1 MSDNLIFFF
10 TSPKWYF
17 HQAFTLT
24 VILFFK
30 DFPRCTCMF
39 DLMSMTNFSLKGRRW
54 KLLTWESFI
63 SMLEPWQV
71 FRSGC
76 HGAGPG
82 TQRVIGQ
89 ADRHSAGE
97 VVSGGKGLWERN
109 KWEGWKVG
117 GMKKWEGWK
126 VERRVSMLN
135 TIKNEIFTG
144 DRKFH

>member
-39 DLMSMTNFSLKGRRW
+39 DLMSMINFSLIGRRW

-71 FRSGC
+71 FRSRC

-97 VVSGGKGLWERN
+97 VVSGGKGLWER
-109 KWEGWKVG
+109 
-117 GMKKWEGWK
+117 KKWEGWK
-126 VERRVSMLN
+126 NGKDEKVGGMKGGEKGVNVKYNKSWN
-135 TIKNEIFTG
+135 
-144 DRKFH
+144 FHGG